1 LPGRLPFARGFRVF
15 AGADVSSRARARTV
29 PSQGC
34 NAIAQL
40 LIARRRNDATVQV
53 LSHCKMAARLGSG
66 ASMTVN
72 GSKQLRV
79 LVVDGDDIGRRKLRL
94 LLESLERLERV
105 EDAASA
111 PQAAAKLGEIA
122 PDLVVLDLDLPG
134 TAGIGMLRA
143 ADAPCIIVTTAYPEQ
158 SLRTLD
164 LDTVDCLVK
173 PVERERLAV
182 ALRHARRR
190 LAERRIAGLAL
201 EIAGAA
207 AAFRDPALPGAHG
220 ASCYADQMTIRVRRR
235 MFALAV
241 ADIAWIEGA
250 SQYSRVHAKGG
261 EFLLSRSLS
270 SLESEL
276 DPARFFRIHRS
287 AIVNADYVREVM
299 SRGDGRYNVYLQGG
313 EALSLGRGRREVL
326 RRLLSSLKAGGD
338 SPLFPQS
345 RKKVTVPKK
354 SGGPKAAAS
363 G

>member
-1 LPGRLPFARGFRVF
+1 M
-15 AGADVSSRARARTV
+15 
-29 PSQGC
+29 
-34 NAIAQL
+34 
-40 LIARRRNDATVQV
+40 
-53 LSHCKMAARLGSG
+53 HM
-66 ASMTVN
+66 N
-72 GSKQLRV
+72 GQKRLRV
-79 LVVDGDDIGRRKLRL
+79 LVVDGDDVARRKLRL
-94 LLESLERLERV
+94 LLESIESLERV
-105 EDAASA
+105 EDAASV

-143 ADAPCIIVTTAYPEQ
+143 ADAPCVVVTTAHPEQ
-158 SLRTLD
+158 TLRTLD
-164 LDTVDCLVK
+164 LDAVDCLVK
-173 PVERERLAV
+173 PVERERLAI

-190 LAERRIAGLAL
+190 LAERRIARLAL
-201 EIAGAA
+201 DIAGAA
-207 AAFRDPALPGAHG
+207 AAIRDSALPGANRAG
-220 ASCYADQMTIRVRRR
+220 CFADQMTIRVRRR

-313 EALSLGRGRREVL
+313 EALSLGRGRRDVL
-326 RRLLSSLKAGGD
+326 HRLLGGIGA
-338 SPLFPQS
+338 
-345 RKKVTVPKK
+345 KK
-354 SGGPKAAAS
+354 SGGPKAASS

>member
-1 LPGRLPFARGFRVF
+1 
-15 AGADVSSRARARTV
+15 
-29 PSQGC
+29 
-34 NAIAQL
+34 
-40 LIARRRNDATVQV
+40 
-53 LSHCKMAARLGSG
+53 MA
-66 ASMTVN
+66 VN
-72 GSKQLRV
+72 GSKRLRV
-79 LVVDGDDIGRRKLRL
+79 LVVDGDDVARHKLRL
-94 LLESLERLERV
+94 LLDSLESLERV
-105 EDAASA
+105 EDASTALQASA
-111 PQAAAKLGEIA
+111 KIGEIA
-122 PDLVVLDLDLPG
+122 PDLVILDLDLPG
-134 TAGIGMLRA
+134 TAAIEALRA
-143 ADAPCIIVTTAYPEQ
+143 GDAPCLVVTTAHPVET
-158 SLRTLD
+158 LRTLD
-164 LDTVDCLVK
+164 LDAVDCLVK
-173 PVERERLAV
+173 PIERERLAI

-190 LAERRIAGLAL
+190 RAERRVAGLAL
-201 EIAGAA
+201 ELAGAA
-207 AAFRDPALPGAHG
+207 TEVRGLAWPGANG
-220 ASCYADQMTIRVRRR
+220 RYSDQMTIRVRRR
-235 MFALAV
+235 MFALAL

-270 SLESEL
+270 CLESEL